1 MMSSNNNI
9 HKCIHVVLIK
19 PSKYDDEGYVI
30 RYFRGV
36 LPSNTL
42 ACLHGLTNAVAESN
56 YLGEDVEIQTHLFDE
71 TVAKIPYAK
80 IAKLHNGKDS
90 LAVVGL
96 VGVQTN
102 QFVRASDLALRF
114 RKMGIPVMI
123 GGFHVSGQ
131 IALFKTP
138 TPELQALLDA
148 GVTLVAGEVEDT
160 WKDILKDFSEGH
172 LKPLYNY
179 LEHKPDL
186 SYQPIP
192 VVEPEYLKH
201 FAFSNFGTIDC
212 GRGCPFA
219 CSFCTIINVQ
229 GRHMRNRQPDCILSA
244 MKENYKKRAV
254 NYYFFTD
261 DNFSRNHHWEEFFDA
276 LIEMKEKEGIEI
288 FFMMQVDVLSY
299 KIPNFVEKAE
309 KAGCTQVFIGME
321 SLNPKNLQAA
331 GKKQNKAQDYA
342 HMIEAWHTAGIGTH
356 VGYIIG
362 FPFDSPESVKE
373 DIDNLKNVVK
383 VDQASFFML
392 TPLPGSMDHYKM
404 VQEGVWMDEDYNR
417 FDSFHPTTHHPN
429 FTPESWMKA
438 YKDAWASFYGT
449 ENMKSILS
457 RADENSYWR
466 IFMNFIWYKSSIEAE
481 GEHPMIAGFLRM
493 KDRKDRRPGFAIES
507 PLKHAWKRTK
517 DLALLLKNYWHLFLE
532 MEEVWLATRIRSE
545 REKRLV
551 EEWIVLRN
559 RIPQTQ
565 AHLKQQAQELLRQA
579 DELKKRR
586 TEDVKRQAE
595 QLIHQAEELK
605 KQALSWKNHC
615 HMSWHKRLFKRLN
628 IFAFKGINTRAHI
641 DRYWFQTKVYLKK
654 GKFYKINLFRVIGNF
669 LQDIKLNTIFLYY
682 LLVKKSQH
690 TTKFGDL

>member
-1 MMSSNNNI
+1 MAQNNSNR
-9 HKCIHVVLIK
+9 KRFHVVLIK

-30 RYFRGV
+30 RYLRGV

-42 ACLHGLTNAVAESN
+42 ACLHGLTQSVEENH
-56 YLGEDVEIQTHLFDE
+56 YLGTEVEIQAHLYDE
-71 TVAKIPYAK
+71 TVIKIPFSR
-80 IAKLHNGKDS
+80 IAQLHKERNGQ
-90 LAVVGL
+90 VVVAL

-102 QFVRASDLALRF
+102 QFPRASDLALRF
-114 RKMGIPVMI
+114 RKMGLPVMI

-138 TPELQALLDA
+138 TPELQVLLDA

-160 WKDILKDFSEGH
+160 WKDLLKDCYQGQ
-172 LKPLYNY
+172 LQPLYNY
-179 LEHKPDL
+179 LDLKPDL
-186 SYQPIP
+186 SFQPIP
-192 VVEPEYLKH
+192 VVEPDYLKH

-229 GRHMRNRQPDCILSA
+229 GRTMRNRHPDCILEA
-244 MKENYKKRAV
+244 MRENFRERDV

-261 DNFSRNHHWEEFFDA
+261 DNFSRNPHWEDFFEA

-299 KIPNFVEKAE
+299 KIPNFVEKACQ
-309 KAGCTQVFIGME
+309 AGCTQVFIGME
-321 SLNPKNLQAA
+321 SINPKNLQAA
-331 GKKQNKAQDYA
+331 GKKQNKSQDYA
-342 HMIEAWHTAGIGTH
+342 HMIEAWHTKGISTH

-362 FPFDSPESVKE
+362 FPFDSPESVRE
-373 DIDNLKNVVK
+373 DVETLKNVVK

-404 VQEGVWMDEDYNR
+404 VQEGAWMDEDYNR

-429 FTPESWMKA
+429 FTAESWMKS
-438 YKDAWASFYGT
+438 YKDAWAGFYGKD
-449 ENMKSILS
+449 NMKAILS
-457 RADENSYWR
+457 RADEISYWR

-481 GEHPMIAGFLRM
+481 GNHPMIAGFLRM
-493 KDRKDRRPGFAIES
+493 KDRTDRRPGYAIES
-507 PLKHAWKRTK
+507 PFKHAWKRAK
-517 DLALLLKNYWHLFLE
+517 DLKLLLKNYWHLFLE

-551 EEWIVLRN
+551 EEWQILRN

-586 TEDVKRQAE
+586 TEDVRRQAE

-605 KQALSWKNHC
+605 LQAMNWKDLQLTRR
-615 HMSWHKRLFKRLN
+615 KLFFKRLN
-628 IFAFKGINTRAHI
+628 IFSFKGITTRADI
-641 DRYWFQTKVYLKK
+641 DWFWARTKINLKK
-654 GKFYKINLFRVIGNF
+654 GAFYKINLFTVITNF
-669 LQDIKLNTIFLYY
+669 LRDAKLNTIFLYY
-682 LLVKKSQH
+682 LLVKKAQH
-690 TTKFGDL
+690 STRLGDL